1 MRSMGNVIQG
11 GRMIVVTGGS
21 GYVGSHIIRRLA
33 NAGREIRAL
42 VRDRRRAERE
52 ARLNGLS
59 VDWVEADVTRP
70 DTLSEAFSGATIVI
84 HTVAIAIERPG
95 RTYERI
101 NVEGTANV
109 LSAAKS
115 AGARRFINMS
125 QIGLRAELAHIYEE
139 GARRFINMSQLG
151 AQPNLPY
158 RFLASKG
165 KAQEWVAESG
175 LDWTAFR
182 PSVIWGP
189 EDEFANT
196 FARLAQ
202 LTPLIY
208 PIVGD
213 GQSKFEPVWIED
225 VVTCVEKALDD
236 KSTFKREFELGGP
249 EVLTLEQIERRTLSA
264 LRARRA
270 FVRFPIPLIRVV
282 VTLMERLLPAPPVTR
297 SLLEQLAVD
306 NVTSKNEISLFV
318 DKPRPFTS
326 ENIATYVR
334 RFSVG
339 RTIRQF
345 MGS

>member
-1 MRSMGNVIQG
+1 MGNVIQG

-33 NAGREIRAL
+33 NAGREVRAL

-70 DTLSEAFSGATIVI
+70 DSLSEAFSGATIVI

-115 AGARRFINMS
+115 A
-125 QIGLRAELAHIYEE
+125 

-202 LTPLIY
+202 LTPLIF

>member
-1 MRSMGNVIQG
+1 
-11 GRMIVVTGGS
+11 MILVTGGS
-21 GYVGSHIIRRLA
+21 GYVGSHIVRRLA
-33 NAGREIRAL
+33 QAGREIRAL

-70 DTLSEAFSGATIVI
+70 DSLSEAFSGATIVI

-115 AGARRFINMS
+115 A
-125 QIGLRAELAHIYEE
+125 

-264 LRARRA
+264 LRSRRA